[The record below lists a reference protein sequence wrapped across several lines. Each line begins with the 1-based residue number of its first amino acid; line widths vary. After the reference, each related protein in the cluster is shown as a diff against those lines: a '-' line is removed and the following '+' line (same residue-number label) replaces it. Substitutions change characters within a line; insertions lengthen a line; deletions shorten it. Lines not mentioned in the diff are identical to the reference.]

1 MQRTSYWV
9 GVAKSAVT
17 LMVLVM
23 SLSLGCYKQPSAE
36 RLDFDPDTVQTLR
49 EEIKSVDWNE

>member
-17 LMVLVM
+17 LMTLVM
-23 SLSLGCYKQPSAE
+23 LLTMGCYKQPSAE
-36 RLDFDPDTVQTLR
+36 RLDYDPDAVETLR